1 MMEAASHQPGGT
13 NGILQAH
20 DGLYISSASQL
31 HSGIP
36 PRYFLLC
43 IWSRIL
49 PLESGDSRPRSSIA
63 DRAINSL
70 SDVLAEALGI
80 VFNDK
85 EVCCGKNSALEDS
98 VQTADAK
105 SLKDMPASCK
115 DGIF

>member
-1 MMEAASHQPGGT
+1 LNQEIHV
-13 NGILQAH
+13 H
-20 DGLYISSASQL
+20 DLPSLTARST
-31 HSGIP
+31 HS
-36 PRYFLLC
+36 
-43 IWSRIL
+43 
-49 PLESGDSRPRSSIA
+49 
-63 DRAINSL
+63 

>member
-1 MMEAASHQPGGT
+1 MEAASHQPGGT

-70 SDVLAEALGI
+70 IRCVG
-80 VFNDK
+80 
-85 EVCCGKNSALEDS
+85 GSAGDRLQRQRSMLWEEFRS
-98 VQTADAK
+98 
-105 SLKDMPASCK
+105 
-115 DGIF
+115 